1 VIALDVTQRGD
12 WYVLSIVGELDVTS
26 SPQVRNEVV
35 RLLTDGATDV
45 VLDLSAVPFVDSFGL
60 GVLVS
65 ALKRTRSNGGN
76 LALVVTEPNV
86 QRLLTLTGLDEV
98 FEVAGSVD
106 EVVGG

>member
-1 VIALDVTQRGD
+1 MIALDVAQRGD
-12 WYVLSIVGELDVTS
+12 WHVLSVVGELDVSS

-35 RLLTDGATDV
+35 RLVTDGATDV
-45 VLDLSAVPFVDSFGL
+45 VLDLTAVPFVDSFGL

-65 ALKRTRSNGGN
+65 ALKRTRAGGGR

-86 QRLLTLTGLDEV
+86 RRLLTLTGLDEV
-98 FEVAGSVD
+98 FELAETVD